1 MYKMFRLN
9 SIENNNILKLSW
21 LKYMF
26 CMSSISSYYCTR
38 RIILILSYFVA
49 VIMLLCSYY
58 LYLDKLY
65 LVDEVLDVHNLREL
79 TIDEKVTIRVG
90 D

>member
-1 MYKMFRLN
+1 MFRLN
-9 SIENNNILKLSW
+9 SSENDNILKLCW
-21 LKYMF
+21 LKYML
-26 CMSSISSYYCTR
+26 CISNITSYYCTR
-38 RIILILSYFVA
+38 KLLLLLSYLAAFIV
-49 VIMLLCSYY
+49 LLCSYY